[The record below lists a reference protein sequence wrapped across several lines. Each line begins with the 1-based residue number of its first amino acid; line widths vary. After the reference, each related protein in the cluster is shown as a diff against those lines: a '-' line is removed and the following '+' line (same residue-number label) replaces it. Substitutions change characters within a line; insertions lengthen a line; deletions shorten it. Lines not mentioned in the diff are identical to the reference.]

1 MQTSSA
7 PSTPPS
13 DSAYESTTPRTDL
26 ALSEMQ
32 IVEAFS
38 NVTVPE
44 DILRNSNVPQ
54 MVEDM
59 RSTKKRL
66 ETSEERLS
74 QLRREKND
82 GNFISNIWNDRSDQI
97 DDAKDNVN
105 NEFRKLGVLSSN
117 LLILNTAMAKIMNG
131 QQKALQGQQIAL
143 DHQASDIK
151 KQNSNIKEHQELH
164 ANTLREFSKVVD
176 SLKETK
182 SLTQAQAI
190 DLIKCAQKLA
200 ESEKA
205 MIKSHELLIDKV
217 EERLRLMSGDWTEII
232 ANRLAQFDQVHM
244 AIEMRV
250 AERLAMSE
258 TTARDKFVEAEA
270 LHHKLDVKLEMM
282 AEREAGLSRALETQR
297 KGIRTHQIILALEGV
312 AIVAFFIWMAIGQ
325 RILPS

>member
-1 MQTSSA
+1 
-7 PSTPPS
+7 
-13 DSAYESTTPRTDL
+13 
-26 ALSEMQ
+26 MQ

-38 NVTVPE
+38 NLTVPA

-143 DHQASDIK
+143 DHQARDIKTQNSDIK
-151 KQNSNIKEHQELH
+151 GHQELH
-164 ANTLREFSKVVD
+164 ANTLREFRKVVD
-176 SLKETK
+176 SLQETK
-182 SLTQAQAI
+182 CLTQAQALE
-190 DLIKCAQKLA
+190 LIKCTQKVA
-200 ESEKA
+200 ESERA
-205 MIKSHELLIDKV
+205 MVKSHELLMDKV
-217 EERLRLMSGDWTEII
+217 EERLRRISSDWTEIV
-232 ANRLAQFDQVHM
+232 ANRLAQFDHVHKD
-244 AIEMRV
+244 IEIRV

-258 TTARDKFVEAEA
+258 TNARDKFVEVEA
-270 LHHKLDVKLEMM
+270 LHHELYVKLEFM
-282 AEREAGLSRALETQR
+282 AEREAGLSKELETQR

-312 AIVAFFIWMAIGQ
+312 AIVLLFIWIAIGQ
-325 RILPS
+325 RTLPS